1 LFAVSAL
8 VDSEPVSPLV
18 PLQPPVAVHELASV
32 DVHDSVEVPPLPI
45 DAGLAVKLTVGAGGG
60 GGAAITV
67 TCAEALALPPAPVQ
81 VSE

>member
-18 PLQPPVAVHELASV
+18 PLQSPVAVHELALL
-32 DVHDSVEVPPLPI
+32 DVHDSVEVPPLVI
-45 DAGLAVKLTVGAGGG
+45 DAGVAVNVTVGAGGG
-60 GGAAITV
+60 VTV
-67 TCAEALALPPAPVQ
+67 TDAVALALPPALVQ

>member
-32 DVHDSVEVPPLPI
+32 DVHDSVEVPPLAI

-60 GGAAITV
+60 VTV
-67 TCAEALALPPAPVQ
+67 TDAVALALPTAPVQ

>member
-18 PLQPPVAVHELASV
+18 PLQSPVAVHELASV

-45 DAGLAVKLTVGAGGG
+45 DAGLAVKLTVGAG
-60 GGAAITV
+60 ITATDAV
-67 TCAEALALPPAPVQ
+67 ALPLPPTPVQ
-81 VSE
+81 VSV

>member
-18 PLQPPVAVHELASV
+18 PLQSPVAVHELALL

-45 DAGLAVKLTVGAGGG
+45 DAGVAVSVTVGAG
-60 GGAAITV
+60 ITATDAV
-67 TCAEALALPPAPVQ
+67 ALPLPPTPVQ
-81 VSE
+81 VSV

>member
-18 PLQPPVAVHELASV
+18 PLQSPVAVHELALL
-32 DVHDSVEVPPLPI
+32 DDHDNVEVPPLAI
-45 DAGLAVKLTVGAGGG
+45 DAGLAVKLTVGAG
-60 GGAAITV
+60 ITATDAV
-67 TCAEALALPPAPVQ
+67 ALALPPAPVQ